1 MSCVEQ
7 AVEGED
13 PLDPGDKRTV
23 LAVGNCYPSLAVL
36 PSLHGAGCRVVMG
49 YAGPDW
55 PFRYSRFVEESWR
68 HPSIEEAPGEF
79 IEALARFLSER
90 PDISHVFP
98 VSEAAAALVAANAD
112 RMPPTATLVTT
123 NPSALAACLDKC
135 FMHEIARELDI
146 PVRSFVFATNLEDL
160 YLRADNLGYPCVVK
174 PPRSAVFVKK
184 VVIARSR
191 EELRA
196 ALPEWPDSVG
206 RLILQPMA
214 TGNRNNFY
222 FAARNGE
229 LRQVCQAK
237 VLRTDRFEGTGQT
250 VEGVAVP
257 VNPLLYEYT
266 ARLAKRLDYTGIGS
280 AQYLVDD
287 ATGSILFLEI
297 NPRLGAAFPIALA
310 RGMDQSLLALELAS
324 GHDVPSFPPDHFPA
338 GLRCH
343 WLHRDLAGL
352 SSSLARREIGPGQA
366 MTWAWRTMKAFV
378 RCIPDLGP
386 RQRDLRPCLLRYAQ
400 RAAGLAA
407 LRRRRRPAPDEAED
421 GPPPAR
427 VIPSK

>member
-1 MSCVEQ
+1 MSCVEK
-7 AVEGED
+7 AVANEGSPD
-13 PLDPGDKRTV
+13 AGDKRTV
-23 LAVGNCYPSLAVL
+23 LVMGNCYPSLAVL

-55 PFRYSRFVEESWR
+55 PFRYSRFVEESWL
-68 HPSIEEAPGEF
+68 HPSIEEAPEAF
-79 IEALARFLSER
+79 IGALVRFLTER

-98 VSEAAAALVAANAD
+98 VSETSAALVAANAS
-112 RMPPTATLVTT
+112 RMPPTVTLVTT

-135 FMHEIARELDI
+135 FMHEIAHELGI
-146 PVRSFVFATNLEDL
+146 PVRSFVFATNLPDL
-160 YLRADNLGYPCVVK
+160 YRLADNLGYPCVVK
-174 PPRSAVFVKK
+174 PPRSAVFAKK
-184 VVIARSR
+184 VVIAQSR
-191 EELRA
+191 QELRA
-196 ALPEWPDSVG
+196 ALPEWPDSID

-237 VLRTDRFEGTGQT
+237 VVRTDRFEGTGQT

-257 VNPLLYEYT
+257 VNPLLCDYT

-324 GHDVPSFPPDHFPA
+324 GNDVPSLPQDYFPA

-352 SSSLARREIGPGQA
+352 SSSLARREITPRQA
-366 MTWAWRTMKAFV
+366 MTWAWRTMKACFQ
-378 RCIPDLGP
+378 CAPDLGP
-386 RQRDLRPCLLRYAQ
+386 RQRDLRPCLARYAQ
-400 RAAGLAA
+400 RAAGLAT
-407 LRRRRRPAPDEAED
+407 LGRKRRPAPDEAED
-421 GPPPAR
+421 APHPAKA
-427 VIPSK
+427 ILSK